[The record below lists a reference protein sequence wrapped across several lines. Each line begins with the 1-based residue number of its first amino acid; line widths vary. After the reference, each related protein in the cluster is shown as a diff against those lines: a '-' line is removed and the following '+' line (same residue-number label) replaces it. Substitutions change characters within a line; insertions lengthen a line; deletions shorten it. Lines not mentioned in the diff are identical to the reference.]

1 MTDFPTTEIGGVAIS
16 RLIIGTNWFIGASH
30 YSAAKDKWLKR
41 YQTLENIVSVLEACS
56 AGGLNAICSGMD
68 PNVREALLRH
78 EEETGRHLYWFITPD
93 GSDIEELLDNIE
105 QCAEWGAEFC
115 LPHSSYTDSNLLIA
129 EKRIEGME
137 EISEKI
143 RSLGMIPGL
152 STHRPETMMISDGAG
167 YDVVTYIQPYNSIGF
182 LCAVET
188 DWMAMLINRTPK
200 SVMCIKPLA
209 GGRITPPT
217 GLSFVYNS
225 VKPIDIVCVGLLSPE
240 EASEDI
246 ALARGILTGT
256 KETHELQYTRSK
268 GDLMPPQQ

>member
-1 MTDFPTTEIGGVAIS
+1 LIDFPTTEIGGVEIS
-16 RLIIGTNWFIGASH
+16 RLIIGSNWFMGYSH
-30 YSAAKDKWLKR
+30 YSAAKDQWIKR
-41 YQTLENIVSVLEACS
+41 YQTLERIVSVLEVCS

-68 PNVREALLRH
+68 PKMREALLRH
-78 EEETGRHLYWFITPD
+78 EEETGRHIYWFITPD

-105 QCAEWGAEFC
+105 QCAEWDAEFC
-115 LPHSSYTDSNLLIA
+115 LPHCSYTDSNLLIA
-129 EKRIEGME
+129 EQRIEGME

-152 STHRPETMMISDGAG
+152 STHRPETIAVSDAAG

-188 DWMAMLINRTPK
+188 DWVAMTINRTPK

-209 GGRITPPT
+209 AGRIMPPT

-246 ALARGILTGT
+246 ALARSILTGSE
-256 KETHELQYTRSK
+256 KTHELHYTRSK
-268 GDLMPPQQ
+268 ADLMHPQQ

>member
-1 MTDFPTTEIGGVAIS
+1 MTNFPTTEIGGVAIS
-16 RLIIGTNWFIGASH
+16 RLIIGTNWFVGCSH
-30 YSAAKDKWLKR
+30 YSAAKDQWIRR
-41 YQTLENIVSVLEACS
+41 YQTLENIVSVLEVCS
-56 AGGLNAICSGMD
+56 AGGLNAICSGLDSKM
-68 PNVREALLRH
+68 REALLSH
-78 EEETGRHLYWFITPD
+78 EEKTGRHLYWFITPS
-93 GSDIEELLDNIE
+93 GSSLGELLDDIE
-105 QCAEWGAEFC
+105 RCAEWGAEFC
-115 LPHSSYTDSNLLIA
+115 LPHCSYTDSNLLIA
-129 EKRIEGME
+129 EQRIAGME

-152 STHRPETMMISDGAG
+152 STHRPETIAISDIAG
-167 YDVVTYIQPYNSIGF
+167 YDVAIYIQPYNAIGF

-188 DWMAMLINRTPK
+188 DWAAMIINRTPK

-209 GGRITPPT
+209 GGRIIPPT

-246 ALARGILTGT
+246 ALARSILTGT

-268 GDLMPPQQ
+268 ADLMPPQQ